1 MSRTLKAQ
9 FGRFPRETSANGIG
23 ARSKGTTPSTRKTH
37 ALLSVVAL
45 ACAVLLAL
53 AVQSSEAF
61 AASWATGLEASPPAN
76 AGANPEIVLSSV
88 SCASAG
94 NCGAVGCY
102 VDSSGHR
109 QGLLLT
115 ETAGTWAT
123 GVEATLPANAGSI
136 PAVVLG
142 SVSCAAAGNCSAVGY
157 YVDSSGHRQGL
168 LLTETAGTWATG
180 VEATLPANA
189 GSNPAVALG
198 SVSCAAA
205 GNCSAIGDYYDSAN
219 HEQGVLLTESAGTWA
234 SGVAASPP
242 ANAGSEPAVSLYSVS
257 CAAAGNCGAVGT
269 YHDSS
274 GHEQG
279 LLLSETAGAWAM
291 GVEASLPANAGSDPG
306 VVLRSVSCPSA
317 GHCGAVGEYN
327 DSSNH
332 RQGLLLTET
341 AGAWAMGGEATLPAN
356 AGPNPNVFLYS
367 VSCAAA
373 GNCSAVGYYT
383 DSSGNLQG
391 VLLDTV
397 RRLTVSKKGSGR
409 GSVTSSPA
417 GINCGASCSHGFD
430 NGRSVTLTARP
441 VRGSGFAGWSGAC
454 SGRGGCRVKMT
465 ADRTVT
471 ARFALLPDTKITKAK
486 IDKAN
491 RRAKFKFKARG
502 KSTGFGCALVKK
514 HKNAKKHK
522 KSKPHY
528 SSCRSPKTYKGLAPG
543 GYSFLVRAFNAGG
556 PDPTPAKKS
565 FKI

>member
-1 MSRTLKAQ
+1 M
-9 FGRFPRETSANGIG
+9 
-23 ARSKGTTPSTRKTH
+23 
-37 ALLSVVAL
+37 
-45 ACAVLLAL
+45 
-53 AVQSSEAF
+53 
-61 AASWATGLEASPPAN
+61 
-76 AGANPEIVLSSV
+76 
-88 SCASAG
+88 
-94 NCGAVGCY
+94 
-102 VDSSGHR
+102 
-109 QGLLLT
+109 
-115 ETAGTWAT
+115 
-123 GVEATLPANAGSI
+123 
-136 PAVVLG
+136 
-142 SVSCAAAGNCSAVGY
+142 
-157 YVDSSGHRQGL
+157 
-168 LLTETAGTWATG
+168 
-180 VEATLPANA
+180 
-189 GSNPAVALG
+189 
-198 SVSCAAA
+198 
-205 GNCSAIGDYYDSAN
+205 
-219 HEQGVLLTESAGTWA
+219 
-234 SGVAASPP
+234 
-242 ANAGSEPAVSLYSVS
+242 
-257 CAAAGNCGAVGT
+257 
-269 YHDSS
+269 
-274 GHEQG
+274 
-279 LLLSETAGAWAM
+279 
-291 GVEASLPANAGSDPG
+291 
-306 VVLRSVSCPSA
+306 
-317 GHCGAVGEYN
+317 
-327 DSSNH
+327 
-332 RQGLLLTET
+332 
-341 AGAWAMGGEATLPAN
+341 
-356 AGPNPNVFLYS
+356 
-367 VSCAAA
+367 SCAAA